1 MIKLTVLFQL
11 PEVEVK
17 DHLDDIRSFEL
28 HNPAVPNYP
37 ITLVAHKDPVK
48 GYWLK
53 EIREYA
59 SDLVALAE
67 HAADDLQVTEVPE
80 TKEEPKSDEKPVPV
94 KVEPPSQANPES
106 PKTQGNPLKQEVDPL
121 KAPKATGNPK
131 LPEETKANPAGPPKD
146 SAKVVEK
153 RKDSVGDTSE
163 AKKTKVEEADMSRR
177 YSASRYS
184 ASSKVVEGKSSIT
197 RLIKSVE
204 PFRYN
209 LMSLLATR

>member
-1 MIKLTVLFQL
+1 M
-11 PEVEVK
+11 K
-17 DHLDDIRSFEL
+17 DHLADIRSFEL

-67 HAADDLQVTEVPE
+67 HAADDLQVTELE
-80 TKEEPKSDEKPVPV
+80 TGKEEPKSDENPVPV
-94 KVEPPSQANPES
+94 KVEPPPQANPGSPRAQGIPAKEVVEPS
-106 PKTQGNPLKQEVDPL
+106 KAPSKVTNNPKSAEKAKTNPASPPKTVDS
-121 KAPKATGNPK
+121 T
-131 LPEETKANPAGPPKD
+131 KD

-153 RKDSVGDTSE
+153 RKDSADNAADTSE
-163 AKKTKVEEADMSRR
+163 AKKTKVEEAQADMSRR

-184 ASSKVVEGKSSIT
+184 ASSKVVEGKRSIT
-197 RLIKSVE
+197 RSINYSKYS
-204 PFRYN
+204 FRCN
-209 LMSLLATR
+209 SMSFS